1 MDPTS
6 IAEVCIGF
14 LAGFAF
20 SSGVLL
26 AWYRNKHRR

>member
-14 LAGFAF
+14 LAGFIF

-26 AWYRNKHRR
+26 AYYRHKYRR